1 MRFIIDKGIFFTEGV
16 TGQACGPA
24 SRKGQ
29 RKGHIMIVITYGEKV
44 SNGFWWVVTSTI
56 TLYLFYGVYNT
67 ISVVAR

>member
-1 MRFIIDKGIFFTEGV
+1 
-16 TGQACGPA
+16 
-24 SRKGQ
+24 
-29 RKGHIMIVITYGEKV
+29 MIVITYGEKV